1 MNLQES
7 RIEALQNIAEPSR
20 SVRCFVADLFLC
32 CRKEKNVV
40 NCNCHESCKL
50 WVTIQSHAKLLSVN
64 ACIQGNTGHD
74 LYGEWL

>member
-7 RIEALQNIAEPSR
+7 RIEALQNIAKLSR

-40 NCNCHESCKL
+40 NCNCCESCKSWYMNNECL
-50 WVTIQSHAKLLSVN
+50 HSGK
-64 ACIQGNTGHD
+64 
-74 LYGEWL
+74 YRP